1 MMSTNLRAL
10 LQVPT
15 TPSPFSNLNCFYA
28 HQTPTLLPPLIM
40 AGPTTIPTRDLGLA
54 FQDGMAP
61 SGPTFQLQVNPLL
74 LSLAPKILSMV
85 QATPLPLLKSATAH
99 SPTHPQKN
107 LALIASKEALPLKP
121 PSLTLKPISTTLT
134 GKPLAAQLVGPTGAI
149 VATLGVKVPSGAMA
163 TIISYHPTA
172 PAGGRTTIGGN
183 SSAQPAV
190 STLVAPPPSCVMV
203 LFALSI
209 KPSTQ
214 LHGLRWVHATVAKL
228 FNSPNFLGDITML
241 RFLLSLEMLGL
252 IFLSGC
258 GSDNK
263 PIDQD
268 KLQQEFND
276 LQKARQKED
285 PYAGK
290 RK

>member
-1 MMSTNLRAL
+1 
-10 LQVPT
+10 
-15 TPSPFSNLNCFYA
+15 
-28 HQTPTLLPPLIM
+28 
-40 AGPTTIPTRDLGLA
+40 
-54 FQDGMAP
+54 
-61 SGPTFQLQVNPLL
+61 
-74 LSLAPKILSMV
+74 
-85 QATPLPLLKSATAH
+85 LLKSATAH

-107 LALIASKEALPLKP
+107 PEPIASKGAILPKP
-121 PSLTLKPISTTLT
+121 QLHPPNLTSPVKT
-134 GKPLAAQLVGPTGAI
+134 GKPLAAHRVGPIGAI

-163 TIISYHPTA
+163 ITTSCHPIA
-172 PAGGRTTIGGN
+172 PAGGLTTIGGN
-183 SSAQPAV
+183 SSALPAV
-190 STLVAPPPSCVMV
+190 STLVVPPPSCVMV

-214 LHGLRWVHATVAKL
+214 HHGLRWVHATVAKL

-285 PYAGK
+285 PDAAK

>member
-1 MMSTNLRAL
+1 
-10 LQVPT
+10 
-15 TPSPFSNLNCFYA
+15 
-28 HQTPTLLPPLIM
+28 
-40 AGPTTIPTRDLGLA
+40 
-54 FQDGMAP
+54 MAP
-61 SGPTFQLQVNPLL
+61 SPTAPLGNPV
-74 LSLAPKILSMV
+74 P
-85 QATPLPLLKSATAH
+85 
-99 SPTHPQKN
+99 
-107 LALIASKEALPLKP
+107 IASKVAILPKLQLHP
-121 PSLTLKPISTTLT
+121 PNLTSPVKT
-134 GKPLAAQLVGPTGAI
+134 GKPLAAQQVGPTGAI
-149 VATLGVKVPSGAMA
+149 VATPGVKVPSGAMA
-163 TIISYHPTA
+163 TTTFYLPTA
-172 PAGGRTTIGGN
+172 PAGDLTAIGGN
-183 SSAQPAV
+183 SSALPAV
-190 STLVAPPPSCVMV
+190 STLEAPPPSCVMA

-214 LHGLRWVHATVAKL
+214 HHGLRWAPATVAKL
-228 FNSPNFLGDITML
+228 FNSPSFLGDITML
-241 RFLLSLEMLGL
+241 RFLLSLGTLSF

>member
-1 MMSTNLRAL
+1 LHPPK
-10 LQVPT
+10 PT
-15 TPSPFSNLNCFYA
+15 SP
-28 HQTPTLLPPLIM
+28 
-40 AGPTTIPTRDLGLA
+40 
-54 FQDGMAP
+54 
-61 SGPTFQLQVNPLL
+61 V
-74 LSLAPKILSMV
+74 K
-85 QATPLPLLKSATAH
+85 
-99 SPTHPQKN
+99 
-107 LALIASKEALPLKP
+107 
-121 PSLTLKPISTTLT
+121 T
-134 GKPLAAQLVGPTGAI
+134 GKPLAVHLVGPTGAI

-163 TIISYHPTA
+163 ITTSYHPTA
-172 PAGGRTTIGGN
+172 PAGGLTTIGGN
-183 SSAQPAV
+183 SSALPAV
-190 STLVAPPPSCVMV
+190 FTLVALPPLCVMV

-214 LHGLRWVHATVAKL
+214 QHGLRWVHATVAKL